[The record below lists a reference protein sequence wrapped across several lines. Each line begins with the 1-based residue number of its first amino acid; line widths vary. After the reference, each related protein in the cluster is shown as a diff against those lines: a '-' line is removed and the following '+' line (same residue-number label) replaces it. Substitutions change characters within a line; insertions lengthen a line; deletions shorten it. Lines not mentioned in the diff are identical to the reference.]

1 MARLAGK
8 TAIITGAGGDIGQA
22 ALRRFVSEGALV
34 LAVDLDEASLS
45 DAVRE
50 LGDDR
55 VFPQPADVTRSD
67 DMERCVDAALLR
79 FGKLDIALLNA
90 GIEGEVAPITDYD
103 EDVFDRVIAVNVRGV
118 WLGLKYV
125 MKAMAPAGSGSI
137 VITSSVAGVRG
148 RKGISAYTASK
159 HAVVG
164 LMRTAALEGAE
175 FGVRVNTVNPGPI
188 ETRMIRALEQGYNPG
203 DPRGARE
210 QALATTP
217 MGRYGTPDEVAS
229 MMLFLASDESSHS
242 TGCTYMVDGGR
253 TA

>member
-1 MARLAGK
+1 MARLTGK
-8 TAIITGAGGDIGQA
+8 TAIITGAAGDIGRA
-22 ALRRFVSEGALV
+22 ALKRFVSEGALV
-34 LAVDLDEASLS
+34 LAVDLDEASLD

-55 VFPQPADVTRSD
+55 VFQCQADVTCSD
-67 DMERCVDAALLR
+67 DMESCVDAALSR

-103 EDVFDRVIAVNVRGV
+103 EDVFDSVMAVNVRGV
-118 WLGLKYV
+118 WLGLKYTMKV
-125 MKAMAPAGSGSI
+125 MAQARSGSI
-137 VITSSVAGVRG
+137 VITSSVAGVCG

-188 ETRMIRALEQGYNPG
+188 ETRMIHALEQGYNPD
-203 DPRGARE
+203 DPTGARNRH
-210 QALATTP
+210 LAASPT
-217 MGRYGTPDEVAS
+217 GRYGTPDEVAN

-242 TGCTYMVDGGR
+242 TGCTYMIDGGR

>member
-55 VFPQPADVTRSD
+55 VFPQPADVTRSN
-67 DMERCVDAALLR
+67 DMERCVDAALSR
-79 FGKLDIALLNA
+79 FGKLDVALLNA